1 MIQSMRFNLTLSK
14 ILQLIVLVYQ
24 TIAVAIFMAAL
35 VFAYFWLQVPFLGAF
50 FEPTMVMSPVGPQS
64 TGNTWGLYNQGAR
77 YDDQLLSV
85 SGEEISNANEL
96 EQVLERY
103 FPGETVPVVIK
114 SADGEEITYAV
125 ELHRLPGADRTA
137 YLFVPSIVSV
147 AFFSLSLWIFGL
159 RRNEPAGR
167 AFAIFAS
174 SMAIVAGLFFDLYT
188 AHRFSFIWAIALPM
202 AGGALIDLTLSFP
215 QEARFVM
222 GRPYLRWGGYLI
234 AFILAGY
241 SIATMSNLEQPRAY
255 FSAWYAS
262 YFFDAIAILLHFG
275 VTIYRGFSA
284 QSPVVRSQAR
294 VVLIGI
300 LFSLGPMGIWLA
312 LFPFGLVPFS
322 PYLFFPVMLF
332 PLTLGYTILRY
343 RLVRTDMW
351 IRQGLVYS
359 ILTIFAVLG
368 YASLV
373 TGFSLV
379 FKEAMPVDNPIVI
392 GGLIFIL
399 AVGLD
404 PFRKR
409 VLDVVDS
416 SFFRG
421 QRIYDQRL
429 RDFSHRMTS
438 VLDIQNVGRILRQQ
452 IIDRKSVV

>member
-1 MIQSMRFNLTLSK
+1 MRFNLTLSK

-35 VFAYFWLQVPFLGAF
+35 VFAYFWLQGPFLGAL
-50 FEPTMVMSPVGPQS
+50 FEPTMVKSPAGPMKPSEAWQ
-64 TGNTWGLYNQGAR
+64 LHNQGIEHG
-77 YDDQLLSV
+77 DQLISV
-85 SGEEISNANEL
+85 AGEEIYNAGGL
-96 EQVLERY
+96 EQVLSNF
-103 FPGETVPVVIK
+103 FPGETVPVTMLSV
-114 SADGEEITYAV
+114 DGEATTYEV
-125 ELHRLPGADRTA
+125 ELHSLPVSDRTA

-147 AFFSLSLWIFGL
+147 AFFALSLWIFGL

-188 AHRFSFIWAIALPM
+188 THRFSYIWAFALPM
-202 AGGALIDLTLSFP
+202 AGGALMDLTLSFP
-215 QEARFVM
+215 QEARFVI
-222 GRPYLRWGGYLI
+222 GRPYLRWGGYVV
-234 AFILAGY
+234 AVILAGY
-241 SIATMSNLEQPRAY
+241 SFVTMSNLEQPKAY

-275 VTIYRGFSA
+275 VTIYRGFTA
-284 QSPVVRSQAR
+284 KSPVVRSQAR

-300 LFSLGPMGIWLA
+300 LFSLWPIGIWLA
-312 LFPFGLVPFS
+312 LFPFGLLPFS

-351 IRQGLVYS
+351 IRQGVVYS
-359 ILTIFAVLG
+359 ILTVIAVTG
-368 YASLV
+368 YAALV
-373 TGFSLV
+373 SGFSLV
-379 FKEAMPVDNPIVI
+379 FKEAMPADNPFVI

-399 AVGLD
+399 AVALD
-404 PFRKR
+404 PFRKS
-409 VLDVVDS
+409 VLDIVDS

-429 RDFSHRMTS
+429 RDFSHQMTS
-438 VLDIQNVGRILRQQ
+438 VLDI
-452 IIDRKSVV
+452 